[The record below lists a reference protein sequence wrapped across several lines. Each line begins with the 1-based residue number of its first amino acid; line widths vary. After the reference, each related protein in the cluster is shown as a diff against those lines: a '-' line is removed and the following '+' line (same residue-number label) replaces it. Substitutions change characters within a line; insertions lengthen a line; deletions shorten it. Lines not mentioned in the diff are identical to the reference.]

1 MIHPSA
7 FVHPSAKVHESVSV
21 GKGTHVYDGA
31 ILGAPPQDLKYAGE
45 DTRLEIG
52 ENCTIREYCTLNRG
66 TVQGGGV
73 TRLAD
78 KVLLMTYS
86 HVGHD
91 CLIEEGAV
99 ISNGCQLGGHA
110 RIGRYAT
117 LGGNVGMPQRNQVG
131 AFAFVGATLKVEKD
145 VPPASKAFGIPLKW
159 GGLNLHALKLHS
171 NEFSEERIAGLDKAF
186 RTLYRS
192 GRPIQEVIDELKAS
206 GDPLFREFF
215 DEHWGGT
222 LIRP

>member
-7 FVHPSAKVHESVSV
+7 FVHPSAKVHDTAVIGPWCLVDAGAEIAEEVVLEARVHVYGGVSI
-21 GKGTHVYDGA
+21 GKGTHVFDGA
-31 ILGAPPQDLKYAGE
+31 VLGAPPQDLKYNGE

-52 ENCTIREYCTLNRG
+52 ENCIIREYCTLNRG
-66 TVQGGGV
+66 TAQGGGV

-99 ISNGCQLGGHA
+99 ISSGCQLGGHA

-117 LGGNVGMPQRNQVG
+117 LGGNVGMPQRLCLCGGHPESRKGRSPCKQG
-131 AFAFVGATLKVEKD
+131 LWHSAKMGWSKLARIE
-145 VPPASKAFGIPLKW
+145 ASQCRFFRRAYRRSRQGVSHPIPQR
-159 GGLNLHALKLHS
+159 APHS
-171 NEFSEERIAGLDKAF
+171 
-186 RTLYRS
+186 RS
-192 GRPIQEVIDELKAS
+192 
-206 GDPLFREFF
+206 
-215 DEHWGGT
+215 H
-222 LIRP
+222 